1 MTWTSGW
8 NRVSIGRTL
17 AIVVA
22 VAGLLAA
29 GYSSWA
35 QQHGHAQVYSPPA
48 GPPPVYDKGN
58 SALDIPI
65 ELSSNHIYVTVTLGS
80 GTRAQMILDT
90 GGGASAFDPEMV
102 TAAGIKLG
110 TPVRAMGAGSGTR
123 DAWLVGG
130 VDYSLPGVR
139 LSDQSVTAISFRELE
154 ATTGRRMDGVLGA
167 DFLKQFI
174 VEIDYAG
181 RRLHLHDPK
190 SWSYHGTGHPLALEF
205 NGPIPSVVA
214 TLNDSITARFHVDTG
229 ARMAVKASSPF
240 VARAGLESVAEKLIE
255 GQTGVGIGGASPQG
269 IGRFGKLGLAGFELK
284 EPLVNLSRDE
294 GGAFGK
300 SGGDGVIGGDVW
312 RRFRLILDY
321 PGKKM
326 YLEPNADFGQP
337 FNYDMSGLAV
347 RADSLS
353 GSSYLVSQ
361 VLAGSPA
368 AMADFQVGDRIEALD
383 QRAVSGMTMDAFR
396 EELRNEGRVV
406 TLARRRGAQVDQV
419 RLTLRRLI

>member
-269 IGRFGKLGLAGFELK
+269 IGRFG
-284 EPLVNLSRDE
+284 N
-294 GGAFGK
+294 
-300 SGGDGVIGGDVW
+300 DGVIGGDVW